1 MANRYPLIVDST
13 DSNKIKELPS
23 GDNLNLTGNSIS
35 SVSNI
40 TATGVITAPSIVA
53 DSATVGGSTIK
64 NVAITANYTD
74 LNNRPTALSDFTN
87 DISAVSAS
95 DNVSVLT
102 NDAGY
107 LTTVAFADL
116 TGKPTTLAGYG
127 ITDALTVGST
137 NSSLV
142 NDAGYVTASDL
153 QNGVITVDVN
163 NTGDLV
169 GSVFADDSTVMID
182 SVLAAVNLDGT
193 VRGNI
198 IPNND
203 GAHNIGS
210 ASNKFNIVTANTITG
225 KIEATTDSA
234 PTANADPG
242 NTGEIRYDDSFIY
255 IKTASGWK
263 KAALSA
269 IV

>member
-23 GDNLNLTGNSIS
+23 GDNLNLTGS
-35 SVSNI
+35 SVSSVLNI
-40 TATGVITAPSIVA
+40 TATGVVTAPSVVV
-53 DSATVGGSTIK
+53 DSATVGGATIK
-64 NVAITANYTD
+64 NVATTANYTD

-87 DISAVSAS
+87 DINAVSSGA
-95 DNVSVLT
+95 NVSILT

-107 LTTVAFADL
+107 LTTVSFANL
-116 TGKPTTLAGYG
+116 TSKPTTLAGYG
-127 ITDALTVGST
+127 ITDALTTGSN
-137 NSSLV
+137 NSLLV
-142 NDAGYVTASDL
+142 NDAGYITASDL

-182 SVLAAVNLDGT
+182 SILAAVNLDGT
-193 VRGNI
+193 VRGNV
-198 IPNND
+198 IPNNN
-203 GAHNIGS
+203 GVHNIGS
-210 ASNKFNIVTANTITG
+210 DSNKFNIITATTVTG
-225 KIEATTDSA
+225 KIEATTGSA